1 VRPPLFTTLS
11 PLTIAALLASLA
23 AHASVAM
30 YVVNHEAGSSSSSS
44 AADVVTSIDVETIAV
59 AEEAK
64 PEVQPNVVPEAAPR
78 PREAVAP
85 TPDPAHVHAA
95 TLRQTPSESAPAAA
109 ASVMVAPEADSSP
122 TFAMV
127 IGTAPVAP
135 GGLTKAV
142 GGDQPA
148 PPDAPLPSD
157 GVDEL
162 AHLESGPAPS
172 YPSAAKE
179 EGFEAEV
186 PLDIVV
192 DESGRVIDVRATKH
206 LGHGLDESAARAIR
220 DYRFSPAKRGG
231 RAVKVRMRWTVVFR
245 LS

>member
-1 VRPPLFTTLS
+1 MRPHPVTTVS
-11 PLTIAALLASLA
+11 PFALAALLASLA

-30 YVVNHEAGSSSSSS
+30 YVVNHEAGASS
-44 AADVVTSIDVETIAV
+44 AADAVATSIDVEMVAV
-59 AEEAK
+59 AEQAK

-78 PREAVAP
+78 PRDAVAP

-95 TLRQTPSESAPAAA
+95 TLRQPPTESTPAAA
-109 ASVMVAPEADSSP
+109 ASAMTAPEADTSP

-135 GGLTKAV
+135 GGLTKV
-142 GGDQPA
+142 GGGDRPA

-157 GVDEL
+157 GVDQL
-162 AHLESGPAPS
+162 AQLESGPAPS
-172 YPSAAKE
+172 YPSSAKE
-179 EGFEAEV
+179 SGIEADV

-192 DESGRVIDVRATKH
+192 DESGRVTDVRATKH
-206 LGHGLDESAARAIR
+206 LGYGLDESAAQAIR
-220 DYRFSPAKRGG
+220 GYRFTPAKRGG